1 MPRSESHCSSGHECI
16 SAFLWHAI
24 CVRHVRKIS
33 AIRYAAASKAIR
45 ECSSS
50 MAAVVVDE
58 EITRHALSLTE
69 SREHSE
75 IVMLRL
81 SAEIK
86 SEDPKF
92 IRSETSA
99 VAIKSTPVRQPLE
112 VTHPGKPFAIEASQF
127 DFSERRQRDSLEI
140 LESADLFGICATTAC
155 EEIESRCRAGIA
167 NVEIDDFEDLQTT
180 WNRVRGK
187 HLHEFIEQAKRAL
200 LMSYFTLTLAVEMA
214 EETARQELL
223 TGFPR

>member
-1 MPRSESHCSSGHECI
+1 
-16 SAFLWHAI
+16 
-24 CVRHVRKIS
+24 
-33 AIRYAAASKAIR
+33 
-45 ECSSS
+45 

-58 EITRHALSLTE
+58 EITRHTLSLTE

-81 SAEIK
+81 TTEIRF
-86 SEDPKF
+86 EDPQN
-92 IRSETSA
+92 IGGETSA
-99 VAIKSTPVRQPLE
+99 VVIKSAPVLEPLE
-112 VTHPGKPFAIEASQF
+112 VTHTQKPLAIEASQL
-127 DFSERRQRDSLEI
+127 DFSERRQRDSLET
-140 LESADLFGICATTAC
+140 LESADLFGICATTTC
-155 EEIESRCRAGIA
+155 EEIESRLRAGIA
-167 NVEIDDFEDLQTT
+167 NVEIDDFEDLQKS

-223 TGFPR
+223 TVEGFSR